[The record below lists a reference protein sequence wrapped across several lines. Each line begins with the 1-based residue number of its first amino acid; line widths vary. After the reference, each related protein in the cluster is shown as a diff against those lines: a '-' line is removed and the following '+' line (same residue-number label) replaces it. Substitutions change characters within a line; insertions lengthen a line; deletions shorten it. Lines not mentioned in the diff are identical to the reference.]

1 MRLRIRGADVPF
13 PLSVIKGRL
22 ILSGLAENQASDIMQ
37 NAVRKLESIANPSKE
52 ILLNHVRK
60 ALESSKNSVRENF
73 ETLTKYENMRSE
85 SHDAPPIVVIL
96 EGASATGKSVIAVE
110 LVHNL
115 VATRFISSDTVR
127 QVLRCTM
134 NEEDYPELFCHTY
147 QAHLHR
153 QTGPENLDPI
163 VRGYLAQCDII
174 TPQVISMTERIISE
188 GTTGVIEGVHIL
200 PGMLQHLSSEVIE
213 ILINPDD
220 ETHKAM
226 FTSKLSAAKLRTVSE
241 DFETREREYESTR
254 AIQDYMISL
263 AQDSN
268 IPIVDMM
275 NFEEATNEIYEI
287 IVGSVRTLVADFE
300 GASQL

>member
-1 MRLRIRGADVPF
+1 
-13 PLSVIKGRL
+13 
-22 ILSGLAENQASDIMQ
+22 
-37 NAVRKLESIANPSKE
+37 
-52 ILLNHVRK
+52 
-60 ALESSKNSVRENF
+60 
-73 ETLTKYENMRSE
+73 
-85 SHDAPPIVVIL
+85 
-96 EGASATGKSVIAVE
+96 
-110 LVHNL
+110 
-115 VATRFISSDTVR
+115 
-127 QVLRCTM
+127 
-134 NEEDYPELFCHTY
+134 
-147 QAHLHR
+147 
-153 QTGPENLDPI
+153 
-163 VRGYLAQCDII
+163 
-174 TPQVISMTERIISE
+174 MTERIISE

-300 GASQL
+300 GAS